1 MTELEHWMRSAD
13 KWKKIADRQQKE
25 IEKLREAVEGYE
37 NGQDGIY
44 AMIAAVVQ
52 KVGTVTITR
61 DEINEIV
68 RDGRRPRVSVDVE
81 TWRYTLSMEDESDGE
96 RAAEAD

>member
-13 KWKKIADRQQKE
+13 RWKKTADRQQKE
-25 IEKLREAVEGYE
+25 IQKLKEAVEGYE

-52 KVGTVTITR
+52 QVGTVTITR
-61 DEINEIV
+61 DQINEIIQ
-68 RDGRRPRVSVDVE
+68 RGLRPLVSVNTE
-81 TWRYTLSMEDESDGE
+81 TWAYALSMEDESNGE
-96 RAAEAD
+96 EA